1 MINSLDA
8 ILHQRLYLFR
18 RNRAPAAAEHFDMRC
33 AELTQA
39 IDHVTE
45 ELVMPALVRADS
57 YAVGI
62 FVNRRTDDVID
73 TPVVTEVHDLCAL
86 RLNEA
91 PHDIDR
97 SIVAVE

>member
-1 MINSLDA
+1 
-8 ILHQRLYLFR
+8 
-18 RNRAPAAAEHFDMRC
+18 MRC

-73 TPVVTEVHDLCAL
+73 TPVVTGMRRRMMLIAASWPS
-86 RLNEA
+86 NKEA
-91 PHDIDR
+91 
-97 SIVAVE
+97 AVTNRNGTLSVRPTTPGKSLAATLMTQESSE